1 MNNKEGWSIFG
12 ILLVLGLAATPAA
25 AQEPGLFLGGSLGKG
40 KFKTT
45 CTLYVGTC
53 DPEDT
58 GYRLFGGYRYNPN
71 MALEVGYGSIAE
83 IFVSGTQI
91 ASGLPATFEGT
102 LKALDVS
109 ILPTLPFSERLAIFG
124 RFGIYRSQLEL
135 RTLAGPAFN
144 AGEHNTG
151 FTWGAGLLIGF
162 GRSLAARAEYQRYHS
177 VGGGAVG
184 EVDID
189 YLALGLE
196 MRF

>member
-1 MNNKEGWSIFG
+1 MNKKEGRG
-12 ILLVLGLAATPAA
+12 IIGIVLLLGLAAPAA

-40 KFKTT
+40 EFKTT

-53 DPEDT
+53 DPDDT
-58 GYRLFGGYRYNPN
+58 GYRLFGGYRYSPN
-71 MALEVGYGSIAE
+71 MALEIGYGSIAE

-109 ILPTLPFSERLAIFG
+109 ILPTLPFSDRLAVFG
-124 RFGIYRSQLEL
+124 RLGIYRSQLEVHL
-135 RTLAGPAFN
+135 LDGSGIT
-144 AGEHNTG
+144 AGEHNSG
-151 FTWGAGLLIGF
+151 FTWGAGLLFGF

-189 YLALGLE
+189 FLNLGLE